1 MKINSK
7 FTISLFKGCGLLIPY
22 IIVYC
27 DNDDNKKDDNDESK
41 QKYSDMVFSNEDE
54 LKSYLQK
61 QGIDIISNPSASVK
75 LTMATLNFKIG
86 KPFQLTDADI
96 KDLKKSPKTYEA
108 FNNNQEELNQMNFGN
123 KNVSDGIV
131 DDTTKLSELLKNAK
145 SGEHIGMKINGVC
158 FDLNIFN
165 QLYCFL
171 LLKMRMKSCL
181 VSI

>member
-1 MKINSK
+1 
-7 FTISLFKGCGLLIPY
+7 
-22 IIVYC
+22 
-27 DNDDNKKDDNDESK
+27 
-41 QKYSDMVFSNEDE
+41 MVFSNEDE

-61 QGIDIISNPSASVK
+61 QGIDIISNPFASVK

-131 DDTTKLSELLKNAK
+131 DDTTKLSEL
-145 SGEHIGMKINGVC
+145 
-158 FDLNIFN
+158 
-165 QLYCFL
+165 
-171 LLKMRMKSCL
+171 
-181 VSI
+181 